1 MEQVQRRVRGQRGG
15 QAALAVGPVGIQDDH
30 LQEAVSLVILN
41 QQHQAADCRS
51 EASTVPR
58 DREAA
63 GVECI
68 VRKKGIAPAAG
79 VDEIGGPGSV
89 SSRASSVSDSGTGME
104 FATVSPSSVNVTRRM
119 DSIPSEMRR

>member
-1 MEQVQRRVRGQRGG
+1 M
-15 QAALAVGPVGIQDDH
+15 AVGPVGIQDDH

-41 QQHQAADCRS
+41 QQHQAAGLQIGGKHR
-51 EASTVPR
+51 AR

-79 VDEIGGPGSV
+79 VDEIGDGLRLQPGQQ
-89 SSRASSVSDSGTGME
+89 RFRQRHGDGIRHG
-104 FATVSPSSVNVTRRM
+104 FALQRERDAPDGQHPVGNAQ
-119 DSIPSEMRR
+119 

>member
-1 MEQVQRRVRGQRGG
+1 M
-15 QAALAVGPVGIQDDH
+15 AVGPVGIQDDH

-41 QQHQAADCRS
+41 QQHQAAGLQIGGKHR
-51 EASTVPR
+51 AR

-79 VDEIGGPGSV
+79 VDEIGDGSV

-104 FATVSPSSVNVTRRM
+104 FATVSPSSENVTRRM
-119 DSIPSEMRR
+119 ASIPSEMRR